1 MNLIEFTG
9 MKRSGNHAII
19 LWMMRNIS
27 QTVELNIV
35 NPQATYSSHNCI
47 FFNCLNHTKFS
58 ESHEREKR
66 LEIESELNKRKYDWY
81 IVSYEDCHIGKKYNW
96 LPYKFDKTYKFSI
109 VRDIKN
115 LLASRLKKLD
125 SYYNKIKKIDP
136 DMEIYP
142 SFFDH
147 YISHK
152 NWKNIIYYDKWL
164 VDENYR
170 DSICEILNVKNLDF
184 NQNVTVEGHGSSFVG
199 YKLDIVEN
207 LLNRKSMYKIPDKY
221 LNKIKELNL

>member
-19 LWMMRNIS
+19 LWLLRNLAQS
-27 QTVELNIV
+27 TELNIITH
-35 NPQATYSSHNCI
+35 QSTYSIDNCI
-47 FFNCLNHTKFS
+47 FFNCLNHNKLDKN
-58 ESHEREKR
+58 HDKEKR
-66 LEIESELNKRKYDWY
+66 LEIENEIKKRTYDWY
-81 IVSYEDCHIGKKYNW
+81 ILSYEDCHIGTKYNW

-109 VRDIKN
+109 VRDIHN
-115 LLASRLKKLD
+115 LLASRLKKSND
-125 SYYNKIKKIDP
+125 FYKQTKKIDH

-142 SFFDH
+142 SFFEH

-152 NWKNIIYYDKWL
+152 KWNNIICYDTWL
-164 VDENYR
+164 KSKGYR
-170 DSICEILNVKNLDF
+170 DDICKIFNVENLDCRIGGLEF
-184 NQNVTVEGHGSSFVG
+184 GGGSSFVASNI
-199 YKLDIVEN
+199 DIVEN